1 MQYRGKKARRR
12 YNSMR
17 LSFQSLMGTINAQS
31 CPKSCFYR
39 ERLESLVGKRA
50 IITGRIETVNKVKI
64 QKRWVNR
71 FLIREMSVL
80 ETPNKASDDFG
91 VTEHIWIMC
100 EKGFLK
106 RNRLN
111 IGDMPVLE
119 GFFYEYKR
127 YDAYG
132 NQFRNIGFRLNTAW
146 SKAEYDALKSA
157 G

>member
-1 MQYRGKKARRR
+1 MKTRRR
-12 YNSMR
+12 YNGTR
-17 LSFQSLMGTINAQS
+17 LSFQGLIGTINAQN

-39 ERLESLVGKRA
+39 EQLESLVDKKA
-50 IITGRIETVNKVKI
+50 VITGRIEVITKVKI
-64 QKRWVNR
+64 QNRWVNR

-80 ETPNKASDDFG
+80 ETANKKPADYG
-91 VTEHIWIMC
+91 VTEHIWIIC

-106 RNRLN
+106 RNHLN

-127 YDAYG
+127 YDAHG
-132 NQFRNIGFRLNTAW
+132 NLFRNIGFRLN
-146 SKAEYDALKSA
+146 ALKSV